1 MNEVNEQSLPAGRL
15 AGVVEFIPDQ
25 VVLIWCHLPFPCLFI
40 IGSTD
45 LPPWFSFACT
55 KARVRT
61 NTNQPSCTGLPTS
74 NWRGYFGVKCSD
86 GGKNQMINE
95 AI

>member
-1 MNEVNEQSLPAGRL
+1 MNEINEQSLPAGRL

-55 KARVRT
+55 KGSDKYKPTLLYRFT
-61 NTNQPSCTGLPTS
+61 NL
-74 NWRGYFGVKCSD
+74 
-86 GGKNQMINE
+86 
-95 AI
+95 